1 MKKDYIAPKTKSLYY
16 QPIVMGDTASAL
28 EGDVTDGNG
37 DNVGTIGWG
46 GESDRDD
53 NPDAKHNNVWDW

>member
-1 MKKDYIAPKTKSLYY
+1 
-16 QPIVMGDTASAL
+16 MGDTASAL